1 MKKFLLIIISA
12 TVALATLLAFTS
24 PSTKSESY
32 VEYHVP
38 DYYNGSISTD
48 SLIEIYKLLPID
60 FRNDIR
66 FLYMNVVNRS
76 DSNFTYKGV
85 KVERKNNDWYFY
97 YKDASVIAH
106 NIDLEYLSSIILR
119 SSTY

>member
-38 DYYNGSISTD
+38 DRYNGSISTD
-48 SLIEIYKLLPID
+48 SLIKIYKLLPIE
-60 FRNDIR
+60 FQNDVQH
-66 FLYMNVVNRS
+66 LYRGVINRS

-97 YKDASVIAH
+97 YKDASVIAY